1 MQNFNITINLA
12 KIKGSFITTLKG
24 RMETKACVC
33 IPLSELYVGKN
44 NSPYLDMTAIEM
56 KNPQFNTH
64 IIKQRFSKDIYNSMT
79 EEQRRAV
86 PIVGSLKAVGGTVST
101 PTEAAFDFPGAEEA
115 ENRDDL
121 PF

>member
-1 MQNFNITINLA
+1 MQNYNITINLA
-12 KIKGSFITTLKG
+12 KIKGSFVTTLKG
-24 RMETKACVC
+24 KTETKACIC

-56 KNPQFNTH
+56 KTLQFSSSH
-64 IIKQRFSKDIYNSMT
+64 IIKQRFAKETYNAMS

-86 PIVGSLKAVGGTVST
+86 PIAGSLKAVGGTTST
-101 PTEAAFDFPGAEEA
+101 TSEAPNDFPGAEGTE
-115 ENRDDL
+115 DL